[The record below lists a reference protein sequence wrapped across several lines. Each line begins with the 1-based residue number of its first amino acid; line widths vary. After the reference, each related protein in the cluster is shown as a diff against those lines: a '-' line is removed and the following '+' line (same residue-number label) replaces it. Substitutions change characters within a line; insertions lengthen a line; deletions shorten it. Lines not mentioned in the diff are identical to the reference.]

1 MIQLNGLTKQ
11 LGGFLLDEITFS
23 LPAGYIMGLI
33 GPNGSGKTTLLHLLL
48 GLYRKDGGEIVIDG
62 RSYPEEEKELHDRI
76 GVVLQER
83 RFEDYRTLRENGA
96 FYGKYYENYR
106 QERFEELLVRFEL
119 EPGRKYKALSK
130 GEELK
135 FQFAFALSYAPKLL
149 LLDEPTGNFD
159 PEFREEFFEI
169 LKEFIED
176 GEHSVIL
183 ATHLT
188 QDLDRI
194 ADYVTYLEK
203 GKLLF
208 SMDVEEL
215 HDTWRIVSG
224 ERWQFNKLPE
234 EDVIAIE
241 EGSFGTKAL
250 VRHHRRN
257 VYEGLQVAVPTLEEL
272 MYFMSKRNVPGNRSR
287 TVRNVHMKGWS
298 F

>member
-1 MIQLNGLTKQ
+1 MIQITGLTKK
-11 LGGFLLDEITFS
+11 LGRFCLEEVTFS

-33 GPNGSGKTTLLHLLL
+33 GPNGAGKTTLFHMLL
-48 GLYRKDGGEIVIDG
+48 GLYRKDAGELVIDG
-62 RSYPEEEKELHDRI
+62 KTYPEDEKVLHNEI

-83 RFEDYRTLRENGA
+83 RFEEHRTLRENGA
-96 FYGKYYENYR
+96 FYGKYYENFNPAY
-106 QERFEELLVRFEL
+106 FEELLLRFEL

-169 LKEFIED
+169 LKEFTLD

-194 ADYVTYLEK
+194 ADYITYLDK
-203 GKLLF
+203 GSMRF
-208 SMDVEEL
+208 SMDIEEV
-215 HDTWRIVSG
+215 HETWRLVAG
-224 ERWQFNKLPE
+224 DRWQIRNLPKE
-234 EDVIAIE
+234 NVIAAE
-241 EGSFGTKAL
+241 EGEFGTKAL
-250 VRHHRRN
+250 VRHHRRSN
-257 VYEGLQVAVPTLEEL
+257 YDGLQVSVPTLEEL
-272 MYFMSKRNVPGNRSR
+272 MYFFSLER
-287 TVRNVHMKGWS
+287 
-298 F
+298 